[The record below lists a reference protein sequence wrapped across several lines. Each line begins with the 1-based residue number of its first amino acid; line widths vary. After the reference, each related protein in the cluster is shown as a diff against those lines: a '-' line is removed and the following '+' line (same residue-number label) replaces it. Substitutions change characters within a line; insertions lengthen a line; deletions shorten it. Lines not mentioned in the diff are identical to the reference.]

1 MTWIKQLFSRRRLY
15 HELSEEI
22 EQHLEEKIEE
32 LVAEGMSRPEAT
44 AAARRQFG
52 SVTVTEEESRE
63 VWQWPS
69 LESFLADLRFG
80 ARTLRKSLAFTAV
93 AVLTL
98 ALGMGANT
106 AIFSL
111 VNGIL
116 LVPLPYPEPD
126 RLMSVTGAYPEGALV
141 AMREQ
146 VRTMEVGAYAEG
158 HDLNLTGQGEPVRLT
173 ATLVSAELFS
183 ILKAQPELGRV
194 FERGEDVPGKDNY
207 VLLGHAL
214 WQQHFAGDRTI
225 IGRSIELEGV
235 SREVVG
241 VMPADFHFPSTK
253 TQIWIPLD
261 NDPRRVSSF
270 WAGDYMPVVGRLRPE
285 ATLEQAR
292 AEIRMFQARVP
303 ALFPWPMPAS
313 WNADVSVVPL
323 QNGMVQDVRIRL
335 LLLLAAVGL
344 VLLIA
349 CTNVTNLTLARA
361 ATREK
366 EFALRAAMGAGRR
379 RIVRQLLTE
388 SLLLASIGGLLG
400 LALAFEG
407 IVLLKTRLPAD
418 TPQLMAVHMDWR
430 VFAFTGGLTILTGLF
445 VGLAPA
451 LEISR
456 GALINSLKSGGR
468 GEAVSVS
475 ERLRSGLVVGEVA
488 LAVLLVI
495 AAGLMIRSFWAL
507 SHVNPGFRPEQ
518 LLTARI
524 TPDESFSNNPER
536 CLTFYRTVLDKVRSF
551 PGVNGAAFVNTLPL
565 GGRVSKRSL
574 EVENHVDRTGETA
587 PLFWLNVVTSDYFR
601 VMGIPVLSGRG
612 FEDSDVLGSPVAVVT
627 AETARRFW
635 PAESAIG
642 KHIRLVDD
650 KDWRTIVGVISDVR
664 AYDLVHN
671 APQWID
677 GTAYV
682 PYNPLATL
690 ENKRVPS
697 EMTIAI
703 RATSDG
709 SELAGL
715 LRESVATL
723 SNEVPVSEVQTMD
736 AVVTGAVST
745 PAATTSLF
753 VAFAALALLL
763 GIIGIYGVFSYLV
776 AQRTREIGLRVALGA
791 QRRDVLVL
799 VMKEGAKF
807 SLAGIAIG
815 LLSAVFVTR
824 SMASQLY
831 GVSPLDP
838 LTYLAVALVMAAVAF
853 LACYVPT
860 RRAMRVDPAI
870 ALRYE

>member
-1 MTWIKQLFSRRRLY
+1 
-15 HELSEEI
+15 
-22 EQHLEEKIEE
+22 
-32 LVAEGMSRPEAT
+32 
-44 AAARRQFG
+44 
-52 SVTVTEEESRE
+52 
-63 VWQWPS
+63 
-69 LESFLADLRFG
+69 
-80 ARTLRKSLAFTAV
+80 
-93 AVLTL
+93 
-98 ALGMGANT
+98 
-106 AIFSL
+106 
-111 VNGIL
+111 
-116 LVPLPYPEPD
+116 
-126 RLMSVTGAYPEGALV
+126 
-141 AMREQ
+141 
-146 VRTMEVGAYAEG
+146 
-158 HDLNLTGQGEPVRLT
+158 
-173 ATLVSAELFS
+173 
-183 ILKAQPELGRV
+183 
-194 FERGEDVPGKDNY
+194 
-207 VLLGHAL
+207 
-214 WQQHFAGDRTI
+214 
-225 IGRSIELEGV
+225 
-235 SREVVG
+235 
-241 VMPADFHFPSTK
+241 
-253 TQIWIPLD
+253 
-261 NDPRRVSSF
+261 
-270 WAGDYMPVVGRLRPE
+270 MPVVGRLRPE
-285 ATLEQAR
+285 ATLPQAR
-292 AEIRMFQARVP
+292 AEIRMFQARVG

-323 QNGMVQDVRIRL
+323 QNGMVQEVRVRL

-349 CTNVTNLTLARA
+349 CTNVANLTLARA

-388 SLLLASIGGLLG
+388 SVLLASIGGLLG
-400 LALAFEG
+400 LALAFEL

-475 ERLRSGLVVGEVA
+475 KRLRSGLVVGEVA
-488 LAVLLVI
+488 LAVLLVV
-495 AAGLMIRSFWAL
+495 AAGLMIRSLWAL
-507 SHVNPGFRPEQ
+507 SHVNPGFHPEQ

-524 TPDESFSNNPER
+524 TPDESFCNDPER
-536 CLTFYRTVLDKVRSF
+536 CLTFYRTILDKVRSF

-574 EVENHVDRTGETA
+574 DVENHVDATGETA

-690 ENKRVPS
+690 ENKKVPS

-703 RATSDG
+703 RATSDT
-709 SELAGL
+709 SEIAGL
-715 LRESVATL
+715 LRESVAAL
-723 SNEVPVSEVQTMD
+723 STEVPISEVQTMG

-815 LLSAVFVTR
+815 LLSAIFVTR
-824 SMASQLY
+824 SLASQLY

-860 RRAMRVDPAI
+860 RRAMQVDPVI

>member
-15 HELSEEI
+15 DELSEEI
-22 EQHLEEKIEE
+22 EQHLEEKIDE
-32 LVAEGMSRPEAT
+32 LVAEGMPRREAT

-52 SVTVTEEESRE
+52 SVTLTEEESRE

-126 RLMSVTGAYPEGALV
+126 RLVSVTGAYPEGALV

-183 ILKAQPELGRV
+183 ILKAHPELGRV

-207 VLLGHAL
+207 VLLSHAL

-261 NDPRRVSSF
+261 NDPRRVSSY

-285 ATLEQAR
+285 ATLQQAR
-292 AEIRMFQARVP
+292 GEIRMFQSRVG

-323 QNGMVQDVRIRL
+323 QNGMVQDVRVRL
-335 LLLLAAVGL
+335 LLLLAAVSL

-349 CTNVTNLTLARA
+349 CTNVANLTLARA

-388 SLLLASIGGLLG
+388 SVLLASIGGLLG

-507 SHVNPGFRPEQ
+507 SHVNPGFHPER

-524 TPDESFSNNPER
+524 TPNESFSNDPER
-536 CLTFYRTVLDKVRSF
+536 CLTFYRTILDKVRSF

-574 EVENHVDRTGETA
+574 DIENHVDPAGETA
-587 PLFWLNVVTSDYFR
+587 PLFWLNVVTPDYFR

-612 FEDSDVLGSPVAVVT
+612 FEDSDVSGSPVALVT
-627 AETARRFW
+627 AETAHRFW

-642 KHIRLVDD
+642 KHIRLIDD
-650 KDWRTIVGVISDVR
+650 KDWRTVVGVVSDVR
-664 AYDLVHN
+664 AYDLEHN

-690 ENKRVPS
+690 ENKKVPS

-703 RATSDG
+703 RATSGG
-709 SELAGL
+709 SEIAGL
-715 LRESVATL
+715 LRESVAAL
-723 SNEVPVSEVQTMD
+723 SNEVPISEVQTMD
-736 AVVTGAVST
+736 AVLTGAVST

-753 VAFAALALLL
+753 VVFAALALLL
-763 GIIGIYGVFSYLV
+763 GIIGIYGVLSYLV
-776 AQRTREIGLRVALGA
+776 SQRTREIGLRVALGA

-838 LTYLAVALVMAAVAF
+838 LTYLAVALVMAAVVF

>member
-1 MTWIKQLFSRRRLY
+1 MTWLNQLLSRRRLY
-15 HELSEEI
+15 DDLSEEI
-22 EQHLEEKIEE
+22 QQHLEEKIEE
-32 LVAEGMSRPEAT
+32 LVARGMSRSDAI
-44 AAARRQFG
+44 AAARREFG
-52 SVTVTEEESRE
+52 NVSLTEEESRE

-69 LESFLADLRFG
+69 IESFVADIGFG
-80 ARTLRKSLAFTAV
+80 ARTLRKSLAFTAI
-93 AVLTL
+93 AAFTL
-98 ALGMGANT
+98 ALGIGANT

-126 RLMSVTGAYPEGALV
+126 RLVSITGAYPEGALV

-146 VRTMEVGAYAEG
+146 VHTMDVGAYAEG
-158 HDLNLTGQGEPVRLT
+158 HDLNLTGRGEPVRLT
-173 ATLVSAELFS
+173 ATLMSAELFS
-183 ILKAQPELGRV
+183 ILKAHAELGRV
-194 FERGEDVPGKDNY
+194 FEHGEDVPGKDNY
-207 VLLGHAL
+207 VILSHAL
-214 WQQHFAGDRTI
+214 WQQQFQGDATI
-225 IGRSIELEGV
+225 IGSPIELEGV
-235 SREVVG
+235 GREVVG
-241 VMPADFHFPSTK
+241 VMPADFRFPSAK
-253 TQIWIPLD
+253 TQIWVPLH
-261 NDPRRVSSF
+261 NDPGSVSTY
-270 WAGDYMPVVGRLRPE
+270 WAGDYMPVIGRLRPE
-285 ATLEQAR
+285 ATMRQAH
-292 AEIRMFQARVP
+292 AEIRMFQAHAG

-323 QNGMVQDVRIRL
+323 QNGMVADVRLRL
-335 LLLLAAVGL
+335 LLLLAAVGM

-349 CTNVTNLTLARA
+349 CTNVANLTLSRT

-379 RIVRQLLTE
+379 RIMRQLLTE
-388 SLLLASIGGLLG
+388 SVLLASIGGLLG
-400 LALAFEG
+400 LAFALEGLAF
-407 IVLLKTRLPAD
+407 LKSLLPAD
-418 TPQLMAVHMDWR
+418 TPQLMTVHMDWR
-430 VFAFTGGLTILTGLF
+430 VLAFTAGLAILTGIF

-451 LEISR
+451 LQVSR
-456 GALINSLKSGGR
+456 GALITSLKSGGR
-468 GEAVSVS
+468 GTAVSVS
-475 ERLRSGLVVGEVA
+475 QRLRSALVVSEIA

-507 SHVNPGFRPEQ
+507 SHLNPGFHPEHI
-518 LLTARI
+518 LTARI
-524 TPDESFSNNPER
+524 TPDESFCDDALR
-536 CLTFYRTVLDKVRSF
+536 CLTFYRTVLDKVQSL
-551 PGVNGAAFVNTLPL
+551 PGVSGAAFVNTLPL

-574 EVENHVDRTGETA
+574 NIENHVDPPGETA
-587 PLFWLNVVTSDYFR
+587 PLFWLNVVTPDYFR

-612 FEDSDVLGSPVAVVT
+612 FEDSDVSGAPVAVVT

-635 PAESAIG
+635 PDQNAVG
-642 KHIRLVDD
+642 KHIRLLDD

-664 AYDLVHN
+664 AYDLQHN
-671 APQWID
+671 APTWID

-703 RATSDG
+703 RSTTEG
-709 SELAGL
+709 SQLAAL
-715 LRESVATL
+715 LRESVASR

-736 AVVTGAVST
+736 AVVSGAVST

-753 VAFAALALLL
+753 VAFASLALAL
-763 GIIGIYGVFSYLV
+763 GIIGIYGVLSYLV
-776 AQRTREIGLRVALGA
+776 SQRTRELGLRVALGA
-791 QRRDVLVL
+791 QRRDVLYL

-807 SLAGIAIG
+807 SLTGIAIG
-815 LLSAVFVTR
+815 LVSAVLVTR
-824 SMASQLY
+824 LMASELY

-860 RRAMRVDPAI
+860 RRAMRVDPVV

>member
-1 MTWIKQLFSRRRLY
+1 MTWIKQLLSRRRLY
-15 HELSEEI
+15 DELSEEI
-22 EQHLEEKIEE
+22 DQHLDEKIDE
-32 LVAEGMSRPEAT
+32 LIAEGMSRPEAT

-52 SVTVTEEESRE
+52 SVTLTEEESRE

-116 LVPLPYPEPD
+116 LVPLPFPEPD
-126 RLMSVTGAYPEGALV
+126 RLVSVTGAYPEGALV

-146 VRTMEVGAYAEG
+146 VHTMEVGAYAVG

-183 ILKAQPELGRV
+183 ILKTPPELGRV
-194 FERGEDVPGKDNY
+194 FEHGEDVPGKDNY
-207 VLLGHAL
+207 VLLSHAL
-214 WQQHFAGDRTI
+214 WQEHFAGDRTI

-235 SREVVG
+235 IREVVG

-261 NDPRRVSSF
+261 NDPRRVSSY

-285 ATLEQAR
+285 ATLQQAR

-323 QNGMVQDVRIRL
+323 QNGMVQDVRVRL

-349 CTNVTNLTLARA
+349 CTNVANLTLARA

-366 EFALRAAMGAGRR
+366 ELALRAAMGAGRR

-388 SLLLASIGGLLG
+388 SVLLASIGGLLG
-400 LALAFEG
+400 LALASEG

-418 TPQLMAVHMDWR
+418 TPQLIAVHMDWR
-430 VFAFTGGLTILTGLF
+430 VFAFTGALTILTGLF

-451 LEISR
+451 FEISR
-456 GALINSLKSGGR
+456 GALVNSLKSGGR

-475 ERLRSGLVVGEVA
+475 KRLRSGLVVGEVA

-495 AAGLMIRSFWAL
+495 AAGLMIRSLWAL
-507 SHVNPGFRPEQ
+507 SHVNPGFHPEQ

-524 TPDESFSNNPER
+524 TPDESFCNDPER

-574 EVENHVDRTGETA
+574 DVENHVDPTGETA

-612 FEDSDVLGSPVAVVT
+612 FEDSDISGSPVAVVT
-627 AETARRFW
+627 AETAHRFW

-664 AYDLVHN
+664 AYSLEHN

-690 ENKRVPS
+690 ENKKVPA

-703 RATSDG
+703 RAASDA
-709 SELAGL
+709 SEIAGL
-715 LRESVATL
+715 LRESVAAL
-723 SNEVPVSEVQTMD
+723 SNEVPISEVQTMG

-745 PAATTSLF
+745 PAATTFLF

-776 AQRTREIGLRVALGA
+776 SQRTREIGLRVALGA

-799 VMKEGAKF
+799 VMKEGAKY

-838 LTYLAVALVMAAVAF
+838 LTYLAVALVMAGVAF

-860 RRAMRVDPAI
+860 RRAMRVDPVI
-870 ALRYE
+870 ALRHE

>member
-15 HELSEEI
+15 DELSEEI

-32 LVAEGMSRPEAT
+32 LVAEGLSRPEAT

-52 SVTVTEEESRE
+52 NVTLTEEESRE
-63 VWQWPS
+63 IWQWPS
-69 LESFLADLRFG
+69 LESFLGDMRFG
-80 ARTLRKSLAFTAV
+80 ARTLRKSLAFTAI

-116 LVPLPYPEPD
+116 LVPLPYPDPD
-126 RLMSVTGAYPEGALV
+126 RLVSVTGAYPEGALV

-183 ILKAQPELGRV
+183 ILKARPELGRV

-207 VLLGHAL
+207 VLLSHAL

-241 VMPADFHFPSTK
+241 VMPADFHFSSTK

-261 NDPRRVSSF
+261 NDPRRVSSY

-292 AEIRMFQARVP
+292 GEIRMFQSRVG

-323 QNGMVQDVRIRL
+323 QNGMVQDVRVRL

-349 CTNVTNLTLARA
+349 CTNVANLTLARA

-388 SLLLASIGGLLG
+388 SVLLASIGGLLG

-456 GALINSLKSGGR
+456 GAIINSLKSGGR

-507 SHVNPGFRPEQ
+507 SHVNPGFHPEQ

-524 TPDESFSNNPER
+524 TPDESFSNDPER

-551 PGVNGAAFVNTLPL
+551 PGVNGAALVNTLPL

-574 EVENHVDRTGETA
+574 DVENHVDRTGETA

-601 VMGIPVLSGRG
+601 VLGIPVLSGRG
-612 FEDSDVLGSPVAVVT
+612 FEDSDVSGSPVAVVT

-709 SELAGL
+709 SEIAGL
-715 LRESVATL
+715 LRESVAAL
-723 SNEVPVSEVQTMD
+723 SNEVPISEVQTMD
-736 AVVTGAVST
+736 AVVTGAVAT

-824 SMASQLY
+824 SLASQLY

-838 LTYLAVALVMAAVAF
+838 LTYLAVSLVMAAVAF

>member
-1 MTWIKQLFSRRRLY
+1 
-15 HELSEEI
+15 
-22 EQHLEEKIEE
+22 
-32 LVAEGMSRPEAT
+32 
-44 AAARRQFG
+44 
-52 SVTVTEEESRE
+52 
-63 VWQWPS
+63 
-69 LESFLADLRFG
+69 
-80 ARTLRKSLAFTAV
+80 
-93 AVLTL
+93 
-98 ALGMGANT
+98 
-106 AIFSL
+106 
-111 VNGIL
+111 
-116 LVPLPYPEPD
+116 
-126 RLMSVTGAYPEGALV
+126 
-141 AMREQ
+141 
-146 VRTMEVGAYAEG
+146 
-158 HDLNLTGQGEPVRLT
+158 
-173 ATLVSAELFS
+173 
-183 ILKAQPELGRV
+183 
-194 FERGEDVPGKDNY
+194 
-207 VLLGHAL
+207 
-214 WQQHFAGDRTI
+214 
-225 IGRSIELEGV
+225 
-235 SREVVG
+235 
-241 VMPADFHFPSTK
+241 MPADFHFPSTK

-261 NDPRRVSSF
+261 NDPRRVSSY

-285 ATLEQAR
+285 ATLQQAR

-323 QNGMVQDVRIRL
+323 QNGMVQDVRVRL
-335 LLLLAAVGL
+335 LLLLAAVGM

-349 CTNVTNLTLARA
+349 CTNVANLTLARA

-388 SLLLASIGGLLG
+388 SVLLASIGGLLG

-407 IVLLKTRLPAD
+407 IALLKTRLPAD
-418 TPQLMAVHMDWR
+418 TPQLMAVRMDWR
-430 VFAFTGGLTILTGLF
+430 VFAFTGGLTILTGLI

-507 SHVNPGFRPEQ
+507 SHVNPGFHPQQ

-524 TPDESFSNNPER
+524 TPDESFCNDPER
-536 CLTFYRTVLDKVRSF
+536 CLTFYHTILDKVRSF

-574 EVENHVDRTGETA
+574 DIENHVDATGETA

-612 FEDSDVLGSPVAVVT
+612 FEDSDVLGTPVAVVT

-635 PAESAIG
+635 PAQSAIG

-650 KDWRTIVGVISDVR
+650 KDWRTIVGVVSDVR
-664 AYDLVHN
+664 AYDLEHN

-690 ENKRVPS
+690 ENKKVPS

-709 SELAGL
+709 SEIAGL

-723 SNEVPVSEVQTMD
+723 SNEVPISEVQTME
-736 AVVTGAVST
+736 AVLTGAVST

-763 GIIGIYGVFSYLV
+763 GIIGIYGVLSYLV
-776 AQRTREIGLRVALGA
+776 SQRTREIGLRVALGA

-824 SMASQLY
+824 AMASQLY

-838 LTYLAVALVMAAVAF
+838 LTYLAVALVMAAVVF
-853 LACYVPT
+853 LGCYVPT
-860 RRAMRVDPAI
+860 RRAMRVDPVI

>member
-1 MTWIKQLFSRRRLY
+1 
-15 HELSEEI
+15 
-22 EQHLEEKIEE
+22 
-32 LVAEGMSRPEAT
+32 
-44 AAARRQFG
+44 
-52 SVTVTEEESRE
+52 
-63 VWQWPS
+63 
-69 LESFLADLRFG
+69 
-80 ARTLRKSLAFTAV
+80 
-93 AVLTL
+93 
-98 ALGMGANT
+98 
-106 AIFSL
+106 
-111 VNGIL
+111 
-116 LVPLPYPEPD
+116 
-126 RLMSVTGAYPEGALV
+126 
-141 AMREQ
+141 
-146 VRTMEVGAYAEG
+146 
-158 HDLNLTGQGEPVRLT
+158 
-173 ATLVSAELFS
+173 
-183 ILKAQPELGRV
+183 
-194 FERGEDVPGKDNY
+194 
-207 VLLGHAL
+207 
-214 WQQHFAGDRTI
+214 
-225 IGRSIELEGV
+225 
-235 SREVVG
+235 
-241 VMPADFHFPSTK
+241 
-253 TQIWIPLD
+253 
-261 NDPRRVSSF
+261 
-270 WAGDYMPVVGRLRPE
+270 
-285 ATLEQAR
+285 
-292 AEIRMFQARVP
+292 
-303 ALFPWPMPAS
+303 
-313 WNADVSVVPL
+313 
-323 QNGMVQDVRIRL
+323 
-335 LLLLAAVGL
+335 
-344 VLLIA
+344 
-349 CTNVTNLTLARA
+349 
-361 ATREK
+361 
-366 EFALRAAMGAGRR
+366 
-379 RIVRQLLTE
+379 
-388 SLLLASIGGLLG
+388 LLG

-430 VFAFTGGLTILTGLF
+430 VLAFTGGLTILTGLF

-507 SHVNPGFRPEQ
+507 SHVNPGFHPEQ

-524 TPDESFSNNPER
+524 TPDESLSNNPER

-574 EVENHVDRTGETA
+574 DVENHVDATGETA

-612 FEDSDVLGSPVAVVT
+612 FEDSDVSGSPVAVVT

-671 APQWID
+671 APRWID

-703 RATSDG
+703 RATSGG

-715 LRESVATL
+715 LRESVAAL

-838 LTYLAVALVMAAVAF
+838 LTYLAVALVMAAVAL